1 MDIAK
6 NMWWVYINGY
16 RVVQTRSIGYKW
28 VYYKTTHSRYKRISR
43 AKWDKAC
50 ISTLAEHQYKLDVI
64 NQAHDLGISMTKP
77 SRKKYGW
84 SFKTFEELEAE
95 ALANKQEV
103 A

>member
-1 MDIAK
+1 
-6 NMWWVYINGY
+6 
-16 RVVQTRSIGYKW
+16 
-28 VYYKTTHSRYKRISR
+28 
-43 AKWDKAC
+43 
-50 ISTLAEHQYKLDVI
+50 
-64 NQAHDLGISMTKP
+64 MTKP